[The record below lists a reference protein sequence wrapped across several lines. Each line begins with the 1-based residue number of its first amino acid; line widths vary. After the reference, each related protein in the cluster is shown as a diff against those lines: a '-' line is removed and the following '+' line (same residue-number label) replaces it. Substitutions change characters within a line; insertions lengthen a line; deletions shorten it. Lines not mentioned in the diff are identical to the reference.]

1 MSIAQD
7 PNELFDVVT
16 WDGKPTGI
24 QKRRAD
30 VHRDG
35 DWHQAIH
42 IWVVGR
48 HEDGDFLLLQRRGM
62 DKDTAAGKLDPT
74 VGGHLGAGETQ
85 LADVREAQEEIGIAI
100 SPTDVVF
107 AGTRRTVNEEPG
119 VVDHELQF
127 VYFYRCDAPLDAFR
141 PNPAEVDA
149 LVRINIDDVL
159 LVMSGQR
166 KTAPVEVLDAV
177 SRATGVA
184 VATREELSRTFDR
197 YLYRVAIAARG
208 FLDGEPHF
216 SV

>member
-1 MSIAQD
+1 MSAAQD
-7 PNELFDVVT
+7 PDELFDIVT

-48 HEDGDFLLLQRRGM
+48 DEDGDFLLLQRRGM
-62 DKDTAAGKLDPT
+62 DKDTAAGMLDPT

-85 LADVREAQEEIGIAI
+85 AAVVREAQEEIGITI
-100 SPTDVVF
+100 SPTDVAF
-107 AGTRRTVNEEPG
+107 AGTRRTVYEEPG
-119 VVDHELQF
+119 VVDHELQY
-127 VYFYRCDAPLDAFR
+127 VYFYRCDAPLETYR
-141 PNPAEVDA
+141 PNPAELDA
-149 LVRINIDDVL
+149 LVRVNLDEVL

-177 SRATGVA
+177 TREAEFA
-184 VATREELSRTFDR
+184 VATRQDLNRTFDR
-197 YLYRVAIAARG
+197 YLYRVAIAARQ
-208 FLDGEPHF
+208 FLDGDRHF